1 MEFEERRKVKFEV
14 VGKFVEKIKKIQE
27 KVKAVLKKAQEKI
40 KRYIDQKQ
48 KKVEKYKIRDLVL
61 LSTKDLKQQMVRR
74 RLEKLTKQF
83 MKLYKVK
90 GIISTNVIELELSSS
105 IKIHFVV
112 NISQVWLY
120 RPQVEEQKKT
130 LPKLVIIREKKE
142 FEIEKIL
149 NKRVVRG
156 KENFLV

>member
-1 MEFEERRKVKFEV
+1 
-14 VGKFVEKIKKIQE
+14 
-27 KVKAVLKKAQEKI
+27 
-40 KRYIDQKQ
+40 
-48 KKVEKYKIRDLVL
+48 
-61 LSTKDLKQQMVRR
+61 
-74 RLEKLTKQF
+74 
-83 MKLYKVK
+83 
-90 GIISTNVIELELSSS
+90 
-105 IKIHFVV
+105 
-112 NISQVWLY
+112 LY

>member
-1 MEFEERRKVKFEV
+1 
-14 VGKFVEKIKKIQE
+14 VEK
-27 KVKAVLKKAQEKI
+27 
-40 KRYIDQKQ
+40 
-48 KKVEKYKIRDLVL
+48 
-61 LSTKDLKQQMVRR
+61 

-83 MKLYKVK
+83 VGPYRVK

>member
-1 MEFEERRKVKFEV
+1 
-14 VGKFVEKIKKIQE
+14 
-27 KVKAVLKKAQEKI
+27 
-40 KRYIDQKQ
+40 
-48 KKVEKYKIRDLVL
+48 
-61 LSTKDLKQQMVRR
+61 
-74 RLEKLTKQF
+74 

-156 KENFLV
+156 KENFLVWWKRYTMEGNTWESRENLKNTKKLVKEFERKYREETKEVKWQKENDNKKMFSRKLLERFIAKIL